1 MRVVPLGSESIE
13 QKALALTMLDRSW
26 GSARLDMSL
35 SDRAL
40 GVLAP
45 RGVDWQAEPIQ
56 ALIRLAEHVE
66 QDGALRAKAG
76 AEMLYH
82 NRQHVHDVLRALSL
96 FFEVTGPVITSQD
109 RYVLVLAMVAH
120 DLGHEGL
127 PNQFARQL
135 ESQSWALIEDV
146 LSSFTFNRGQRRM
159 ARTVILCTD
168 PQFYPQLVNR
178 DQSSRLMQ
186 AIGLAV
192 DADLFASL
200 LPSYGFERG
209 ARLGDEQMAA
219 GIAAAKGF
227 KSLAGRA
234 MFLKS
239 VPLLSEAV
247 QNLGVAQLVAA
258 QLAVIERLGDEERA
272 RPWSEAWGS
281 WFAQQVALALAG
293 DL

>member
-1 MRVVPLGSESIE
+1 MQVVLKRSESIE
-13 QKALALTMLDRSW
+13 QKALALTVLDRSW
-26 GSARLDMSL
+26 GSAGLNMSL
-35 SDRAL
+35 PDRVRGL
-40 GVLAP
+40 ITTQGVAWRAQP
-45 RGVDWQAEPIQ
+45 VQ

-66 QDGALRAKAG
+66 QDGALRAKI
-76 AEMLYH
+76 ESELFYH
-82 NRQHVHDVLRALSL
+82 NRQHVHDVLRAISL
-96 FFEVTGPVITSQD
+96 FFEVPGTIITPQD
-109 RYVLVLAMVAH
+109 RFILVLAMVAH
-120 DLGHEGL
+120 DLGHQGL

-135 ESQSWALIEDV
+135 EKQSWALTAEV
-146 LSSFTFNRGQRRM
+146 LSSFALNRGQRHM

-168 PQFYPQLVNR
+168 PQFYPQLVSR

-209 ARLGDEQMAA
+209 SRLGDEQMAA
-219 GIAAAKGF
+219 GIAAASGF

-239 VPLLSEAV
+239 VPLLSKAI
-247 QNLGVAQLVAA
+247 QDLGMGRLVAA
-258 QLAVIERLGDEERA
+258 QLAVIEGLGDEERA

-281 WFAQQVALALAG
+281 WFAEQVELALAG

>member
-1 MRVVPLGSESIE
+1 MRIVPLRSESIE
-13 QKALALTMLDRSW
+13 QKALALTVLDRSW
-26 GSARLDMSL
+26 GSARVDMSL

-40 GVLAP
+40 GVLGPQGMA
-45 RGVDWQAEPIQ
+45 WQAEPIQ
-56 ALIRLAEHVE
+56 GLIRLAEHVE
-66 QDGALRAKAG
+66 QDGALRAKVG
-76 AEMLYH
+76 AELLYH

-96 FFEVTGPVITSQD
+96 LFEVTGPIITAQD

-135 ESQSWALIEDV
+135 ERQSWALIEEI
-146 LSSFTFNRGQRRM
+146 LSSFALGRGQRWM
-159 ARTVILCTD
+159 ARAVILCTD
-168 PQFYPQLVNR
+168 PQFYPQLMSR
-178 DQSSRLMQ
+178 DRSGRLMQ
-186 AIGLAV
+186 AICLAV

-209 ARLGDEQMAA
+209 ARLGAEQMAA

-239 VPLLSEAV
+239 VPLLSDAV
-247 QNLGVAQLVAA
+247 QNLGMARLVAA
-258 QLAVIERLGDEERA
+258 QLAVIASLGDEERA
-272 RPWSEAWGS
+272 RPWSEGWGT
-281 WFAQQVALALAG
+281 WFAEQVALALAG
-293 DL
+293 DR

>member
-1 MRVVPLGSESIE
+1 MQVVLKRSESIE
-13 QKALALTMLDRSW
+13 QKALALTVLDRSW
-26 GSARLDMSL
+26 GSAGLNLSL
-35 SDRAL
+35 PDRVL
-40 GVLAP
+40 GLITTQ
-45 RGVDWQAEPIQ
+45 GVAWGGQPVQ

-66 QDGALRAKAG
+66 QDGALRAKIAS
-76 AEMLYH
+76 ELFYH
-82 NRQHVHDVLRALSL
+82 NRQHVHDVLRAISL
-96 FFEVTGPVITSQD
+96 FFEVPGTIITPQD
-109 RYVLVLAMVAH
+109 WFVLVLAMVAH
-120 DLGHEGL
+120 DLGHQGL

-135 ESQSWALIEDV
+135 EKQSWALTAEV
-146 LSSFTFNRGQRRM
+146 LSSFALSRGQRHM

-168 PQFYPQLVNR
+168 PQFYPQLVSR

-209 ARLGDEQMAA
+209 SRLGDEQMAA
-219 GIAAAKGF
+219 GIAAASGF
-227 KSLAGRA
+227 KNLAGRA

-239 VPLLSEAV
+239 VPLLSKAV
-247 QNLGVAQLVAA
+247 QDLGMGRLVAA
-258 QLAVIERLGDEERA
+258 QLAVIEGLGDEERA

-281 WFAQQVALALAG
+281 WFAEQVELALAG